1 MYCVQLRSF
10 RRSSGLQEIL
20 TANVVPVKKKII
32 QYQASGINRSGGLV
46 VYPNVAS

>member
-20 TANVVPVKKKII
+20 TANVVPVKKSYSTK
-32 QYQASGINRSGGLV
+32 QAVSPEEV
-46 VYPNVAS
+46 VYLNVAS